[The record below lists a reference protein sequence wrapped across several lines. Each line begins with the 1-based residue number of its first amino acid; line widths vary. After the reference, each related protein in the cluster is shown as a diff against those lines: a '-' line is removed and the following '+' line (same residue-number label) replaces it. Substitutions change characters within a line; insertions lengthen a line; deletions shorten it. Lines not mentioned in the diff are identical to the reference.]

1 MAFRNMQNLMMSVLR
16 FIFQIFR
23 PYKLY
28 FLGLCS
34 SCFLIAFG
42 NVAQTFLIKKFI
54 DLISGQSQDPLLLIL
69 GMYSIIQVGF
79 VLSWRLYDWCF
90 LRYSAYFRADTAAV
104 FLKRLSVYAY
114 SFFQNTFSGG
124 IVSKVGDAFHLT
136 PHLISTLFFPLG
148 FCFFLSCLSLLVLSS
163 IHILFSAL
171 LLGWI
176 FFFWGLTFHSMKKG
190 VFFGKDYAQVK
201 SSILGQ
207 ISDYIY
213 NILTVKMFAA
223 EAFENQ
229 RYQDARHHFIQ
240 TSHRQGYFLMNFYSQ
255 KGLLCLFYKLF
266 ILALL
271 LYLHFYQSLTAGDFG
286 LVMMVNLGLI
296 DLFFSASGQLKEF
309 ITNWGNVDQAVQLLD
324 QPILIQDAASAKALQ
339 ITRGTIEFLDISFQY
354 VEKAPL
360 FKNLSVRIEGG
371 SRVGLVGFSGG
382 GKTTFVHLIL
392 RLYDIF
398 SGQIL
403 IDGQNIQAVSQNS
416 LRSSVT
422 MIPQETSLFHRSLKE
437 NIRYGNLHASDE
449 EIIQVCQKALAHDFI
464 QSFPNGYDTMVG
476 ERGVKL
482 SGGQKQRIAIA
493 RALLKDAPIMILDEA
508 TSHLDSV
515 TEYNLQDNLM
525 PAGKTLLVIAHRL
538 STLLTMDRILVFDQG
553 QIVQDG
559 IHADLIQQPGLY
571 QKLWNQQG
579 YLNSQ
584 T

>member
-1 MAFRNMQNLMMSVLR
+1 
-16 FIFQIFR
+16 
-23 PYKLY
+23 
-28 FLGLCS
+28 
-34 SCFLIAFG
+34 
-42 NVAQTFLIKKFI
+42 
-54 DLISGQSQDPLLLIL
+54 
-69 GMYSIIQVGF
+69 
-79 VLSWRLYDWCF
+79 
-90 LRYSAYFRADTAAV
+90 
-104 FLKRLSVYAY
+104 
-114 SFFQNTFSGG
+114 
-124 IVSKVGDAFHLT
+124 
-136 PHLISTLFFPLG
+136 
-148 FCFFLSCLSLLVLSS
+148 
-163 IHILFSAL
+163 
-171 LLGWI
+171 
-176 FFFWGLTFHSMKKG
+176 
-190 VFFGKDYAQVK
+190 
-201 SSILGQ
+201 
-207 ISDYIY
+207 
-213 NILTVKMFAA
+213 
-223 EAFENQ
+223 
-229 RYQDARHHFIQ
+229 
-240 TSHRQGYFLMNFYSQ
+240 
-255 KGLLCLFYKLF
+255 
-266 ILALL
+266 
-271 LYLHFYQSLTAGDFG
+271 
-286 LVMMVNLGLI
+286 
-296 DLFFSASGQLKEF
+296 
-309 ITNWGNVDQAVQLLD
+309 
-324 QPILIQDAASAKALQ
+324 
-339 ITRGTIEFLDISFQY
+339 
-354 VEKAPL
+354 
-360 FKNLSVRIEGG
+360 VRIEGG